1 MGSRQERFY
10 KDTAMV
16 RFFMNQMLTLNLRKN
31 ANHFIKSNNVI
42 HTNIKILAID
52 ITLNI
57 FFFLPDLNTKTLK
70 IK

>member
-1 MGSRQERFY
+1 
-10 KDTAMV
+10 
-16 RFFMNQMLTLNLRKN
+16 MNQMLTLNLRKN

-57 FFFLPDLNTKTLK
+57 FFLPDLNTKTLK

>member
-1 MGSRQERFY
+1 
-10 KDTAMV
+10 
-16 RFFMNQMLTLNLRKN
+16 MNQMLTLNLRKN